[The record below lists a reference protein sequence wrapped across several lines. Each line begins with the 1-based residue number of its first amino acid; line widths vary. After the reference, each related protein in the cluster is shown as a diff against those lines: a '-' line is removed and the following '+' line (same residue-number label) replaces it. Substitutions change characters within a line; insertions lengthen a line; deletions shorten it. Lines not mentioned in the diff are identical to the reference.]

1 MRNTTSGGSF
11 TMWMKLTLK
20 GKNVDLYSNMKMKEP
35 QKTKRFSFV
44 SKTHLFKA
52 KNIELD
58 VIVIY
63 MLKCNNWNSPL
74 CIVKVFVLTRLS
86 NHPLCV
92 FWLDNF
98 NICIFIFILK
108 SSTKNFI
115 SKEIKQGEGKVIPR
129 TCNEVGGK

>member
-1 MRNTTSGGSF
+1 
-11 TMWMKLTLK
+11 MKLTLK

-63 MLKCNNWNSPL
+63 MLKCNN
-74 CIVKVFVLTRLS
+74 
-86 NHPLCV
+86 
-92 FWLDNF
+92 
-98 NICIFIFILK
+98 
-108 SSTKNFI
+108 
-115 SKEIKQGEGKVIPR
+115 
-129 TCNEVGGK
+129 